1 MKEFRHPGLD
11 RLRRKKLLCL
21 ALTLALL
28 VAFALVS
35 AGTGSIRLS
44 PGELLSALFGGG
56 EAAARTALFEIR
68 LPRTL
73 AAILVGAALGMSG
86 AVMQCVLANPLA
98 SASTLGVSQGAAFG
112 AAVGI
117 IVFGGGAVGSGGDYA
132 VQIDNPYIVTLC
144 AFVFG
149 SASTAVIVAISRLRR
164 DLGPG
169 ALVLAGVALSSLFT
183 GGSTLLQYFAD
194 DTKLGAVVFWTFGDL
209 GGTNWGELAL
219 LAASRPRP
227 SPISCSAAGTTT
239 PSAPAATRP
248 RASASTSAR

>member
-1 MKEFRHPGLD
+1 MRCSSPS
-11 RLRRKKLLCL
+11 RSS
-21 ALTLALL
+21 
-28 VAFALVS
+28 S

-117 IVFGGGAVGSGGDYA
+117 IVFGGGAVGS
-132 VQIDNPYIVTLC
+132 
-144 AFVFG
+144 
-149 SASTAVIVAISRLRR
+149 
-164 DLGPG
+164 
-169 ALVLAGVALSSLFT
+169 
-183 GGSTLLQYFAD
+183 
-194 DTKLGAVVFWTFGDL
+194 
-209 GGTNWGELAL
+209 
-219 LAASRPRP
+219 AA
-227 SPISCSAAGTTT
+227 TT
-239 PSAPAATRP
+239 PCR
-248 RASASTSAR
+248 